1 MRLFWAVEAGPP
13 AAERLREAC
22 ADLRGAGA
30 DVKWVSSFH
39 LTTAFLGELPPA
51 RAKAAAE
58 AGQRA
63 VSGMRAARARVTGL
77 GAFPSWKRPRVL
89 WAGLD
94 ESGRKALTEAARL
107 LHKELIEEGFQ
118 LEKSDFIP
126 HITLGR
132 VRSARDLE
140 KLERRLEPWS
150 LEKAWDGA
158 SFDVKELVLF
168 ESRLSPA
175 GPAYAARA
183 RAAMAAP
190 A

>member
-30 DVKWVSSFH
+30 DVKWVSSVH
-39 LTTAFLGELPPA
+39 LTMAFLGELPPDREKTA
-51 RAKAAAE
+51 VE
-58 AGQRA
+58 AGRRA
-63 VSGMRAARARVTGL
+63 VSVISAARARVAGL

-94 ESGRKALTEAARL
+94 ESGRNALTEAARL
-107 LHKELIEEGFQ
+107 LHKELIEEGFR
-118 LEKSDFIP
+118 LEQRDFIP

-132 VRSARDLE
+132 VRSARNLE
-140 KLERRLEPWS
+140 KLERRLEPWR

-158 SFDVKELVLF
+158 SFDAKELVLF
-168 ESRLSPA
+168 ASRLSPA
-175 GPAYAARA
+175 GPAYTARA